1 MKKQKYITQ
10 KNSTIMAKGSTVAKN
25 LLIIG
30 AFAGFAYAVS
40 RYFYEKKQKEREL
53 REFVRFQLF

>member
-1 MKKQKYITQ
+1 
-10 KNSTIMAKGSTVAKN
+10 MAKTSTVVKN
-25 LLIIG
+25 VLIIG

-40 RYFYEKKQKEREL
+40 RFYCKKKQKEREL